1 MGVSFFFRK
10 NTLSLLDKKNTM
22 TQQQK
27 EKALEKKLK
36 ALHKHL
42 CFHTTEERKEF
53 EALIEDIRCVR
64 PFAKSSYYEIRDF
77 ILNLQNLRLISQ
89 VRFVSDLGIPI
100 EFTCKVINR
109 TFDINN
115 AKKFCL

>member
-1 MGVSFFFRK
+1 
-10 NTLSLLDKKNTM
+10 M
-22 TQQQK
+22 TQQ
-27 EKALEKKLK
+27 KKLK

-42 CFHTTEERKEF
+42 CACTTVEQNRF
-53 EALIEDIRCVR
+53 GAPIEDIRSVT
-64 PFAKSSYYEIRDF
+64 PFAESSYFKIRDS
-77 ILNLQNLRLISQ
+77 IRDLQDLRLISE

-115 AKKFCL
+115 TKKNCL